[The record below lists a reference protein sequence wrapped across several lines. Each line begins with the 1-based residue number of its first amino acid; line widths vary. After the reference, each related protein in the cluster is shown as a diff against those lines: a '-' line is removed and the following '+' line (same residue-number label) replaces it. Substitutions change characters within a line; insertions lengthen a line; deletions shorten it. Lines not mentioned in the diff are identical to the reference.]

1 MLENKCLFCKVTGAV
16 ISAIAAVIL
25 AVTVTPVAYEWVKYL
40 HIAIWIV
47 TAISLFGAFI
57 ISMINAY
64 NTNKRVSRMLKS
76 NLVLLY
82 VGAVGAIISTAV
94 FTLLVKTG
102 ALTPFQ
108 LKFLTGIASFTAG
121 LVMTAGMCFINGLV
135 YGYCCKKITVTES
148 RCDE

>member
-1 MLENKCLFCKVTGAV
+1 MLENKCLLCKITGV
-16 ISAIAAVIL
+16 IISAVAAIIL
-25 AVTVTPVAYEWVKYL
+25 AVTVTSAAYEWIKYL

-64 NTNKRVSRMLKS
+64 NTNKRVSKMLKS

-82 VGAVGAIISTAV
+82 IGAIGAIVSTAV
-94 FTLLVKTG
+94 FTLLIKNG
-102 ALTPFQ
+102 ALTALQ

-121 LVMTAGMCFINGLV
+121 LVMTAGMCFIEGLV
-135 YGYCCKKITVTES
+135 HGYCCKRITVSES
-148 RCDE
+148 RCGE